1 MAIPFYEDDNVDTT
15 TTASLEASTEITD
28 GDQVDGPAVAIF
40 QPSSYDEV
48 DFEGPPTQA
57 TPPTPSTTSN
67 TNTSTGIGSG
77 TGATSE
83 VPATT
88 EEQLLAWK
96 MLALT
101 MCKVLKQFY
110 LQQIQQ
116 QQQDQQQQTGNGKPS
131 KLIATVH
138 IQPPQAQ

>member
-40 QPSSYDEV
+40 QQSGYDEV
-48 DFEGPPTQA
+48 DYEGPPTQTT
-57 TPPTPSTTSN
+57 TPTTSN
-67 TNTSTGIGSG
+67 TNTSTGIETG

-110 LQQIQQ
+110 LQQMQQ

-138 IQPPQAQ
+138 IQPPQTQ